1 LLNHA
6 LSGDLQDNSGRG
18 RKVRRRL
25 MDHPMPGSR
34 YPGDL
39 EPRNVG
45 DLQRAVDNRIVVN
58 MVSYAARGSMSVTSD
73 QIRSTA
79 PRDIQC

>member
-1 LLNHA
+1 
-6 LSGDLQDNSGRG
+6 
-18 RKVRRRL
+18 
-25 MDHPMPGSR
+25 MDHSMPGSR
-34 YPGDL
+34 YPGHL

-58 MVSYAARGSMSVTSD
+58 MVSYAARGSMSVTGD
-73 QIRSTA
+73 QIRPTA